1 MTRVTKPQAL
11 AIFNEEW
18 ANVVAAGVFRK
29 DDKPALRE
37 SWNNFTDSL
46 CKDGMI
52 TDHQYNTWAQPF

>member
-1 MTRVTKPQAL
+1 MARVTKAHAL
-11 AIFNEEW
+11 AIFKEEW
-18 ANVVAAGVFRK
+18 DNIVEAGVFRK

-52 TDHQYNTWAQPF
+52 TEHQYNTWTHPF